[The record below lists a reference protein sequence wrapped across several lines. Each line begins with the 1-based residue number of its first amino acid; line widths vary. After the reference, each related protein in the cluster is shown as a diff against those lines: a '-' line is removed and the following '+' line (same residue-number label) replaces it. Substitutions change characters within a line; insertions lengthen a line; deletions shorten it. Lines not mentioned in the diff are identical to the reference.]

1 LIFVFDKK
9 EISLFSIVTTKILS
23 MRNFIWSFLAF
34 FCLISVSF
42 SQTKNIEKGSYLSTN
57 KGQKIKLNLLEDNKY
72 ELVFYSGNYEIKGDS
87 LLFASNAKAE
97 SAFDLAFKNDKKAKK
112 IKVKFSDAV
121 YYYSF
126 YVGTQTGTGDVQYQR
141 LSDIREKV
149 NPEDDK
155 TDVDFEI
162 DRADYLYLVYEEY
175 GGKSTVS
182 KFALPKDVSEVA
194 IKYQPEVLGDLKI
207 TGFFNQKTNELMI
220 SEQSGK
226 DPLVF
231 RNAKDTQPEKI
242 SKVVSLE
249 NKTITNFTYP
259 GKEPLVSDDFGTDV
273 AEDSTVVVAD
283 SFASKKVDFRLK
295 VENSLK
301 SALAATGA
309 TKTKFLVMA
318 VDSKNAAAKADFDAF
333 IKDQET
339 QVGYNMY
346 DVYNSEF
353 DLFNYY
359 LATADDKK
367 WLKTNKITDTPGLI
381 VLNNSGVV
389 LAIAKSNLTEKQYQ
403 FSYYDGFYKKLQRT
417 EGLMTFSKTIQNKKA
432 TDAALITA
440 FNKVAVLEIPYDYDT
455 DYTTSD
461 ENPTEF
467 KFVNSTVDKKEITLT
482 WKKLIEAH
490 QKDTKPNLYL
500 VETILKE
507 IKNQGFSKQFFK
519 EDKVLN
525 DTDFLAI
532 DYLIKHYDAIDAER
546 AAFTAKEG
554 ETHIIGTLNTEI
566 AAALQQNKYVAEN
579 DIAAEKNQ
587 DKTISVYKKIIAAGK
602 GNFECYQNYFAYLGE
617 VEDKDG
623 SNTSYLKEFSTY
635 FNANLSTDKGSV
647 IEKLDTMFT
656 ALDPGSDY
664 AYNGW
669 NSFKEYHSN
678 LYNSAAWT
686 VVSKPGNTGFLKP
699 AIAWSEYSLIVT
711 KNNPYYLD
719 TLAQLYYKDG
729 QKQKAIETQTLSVK
743 YLTAD
748 VAEETATEIRETL
761 SKMQNGT
768 Y

>member
-1 LIFVFDKK
+1 MIFVFDKK

-346 DVYNSEF
+346 DVYNPEF

-566 AAALQQNKYVAEN
+566 SAALQQNKYVAEN

-587 DKTISVYKKIIAAGK
+587 DKTISVYRKIIAAGK